1 MTWLIKKI
9 LKWIL
14 LLVVLLI
21 VGIWAYL
28 AFTAWHA
35 APLRSWHTFIPREMT
50 VDALGAA
57 SWQEYLVHENQV
69 FNEVYEHVV
78 RTLPKSEK
86 TLMNRYYENSLVYPP
101 RLAHDWNRS
110 YALYPEGELKG
121 AVVLLHGLTDTPY
134 SLRHVARLYV
144 QNGFAVLGVRL
155 PGHGTVP
162 AGLAEIRWQDWLAA
176 THLTVREA
184 AQIAGPDKALHI
196 VGFSNGGALAV
207 KYVLDAV
214 ENPTLPRADRVVLL
228 SPMIGITRFAK
239 FVGIVSIPS
248 HFPAFANAAWLS
260 VLPEFN
266 PFKYNSFPVNGAR
279 QSFLLCSSLQRQ
291 IERLSTTEAF
301 STLPPILTFQSV
313 LDYTVSTSAILY
325 YFYAFLPENG
335 SELVLFDVNRASLLG
350 WMLRDTALTSLQR
363 MIPEGPQRYTLSVV
377 QNRAPGDPLT
387 KLATKK
393 AGEREAFTR
402 DLAYIYPPTV
412 FSLSHGAI
420 PFPADDPLYGTSPAP
435 EEAYRYGI
443 NLGNLVLR
451 GERGALLVPMDAM
464 LRMSWNPFFT
474 LMLDKITTGIDDPQP
489 PAAAPRA
496 LPPVPRDPKMEQE
509 MFKTFFDE
517 LAIENDSGAS
527 LF

>member
-1 MTWLIKKI
+1 MKWLIKKI
-9 LKWIL
+9 LKGIL
-14 LLVVLLI
+14 LLVVLLM
-21 VGIWAYL
+21 VGVWAYL

-35 APLRSWHTFIPREMT
+35 APLRAWHTFIPREMT
-50 VDALGAA
+50 VDALEAA
-57 SWQEYLVHENQV
+57 NWQEYLAYEDQV
-69 FNEVYEHVV
+69 FKEVYEHVV
-78 RTLPKSEK
+78 RTLPESEK

-110 YALYPEGELKG
+110 YVLHPEGELKG
-121 AVVLLHGLTDTPY
+121 VVVLLHGLTDTPY
-134 SLRHVARLYV
+134 SLRHVARLYA
-144 QNGFAVLGVRL
+144 QNGFAAFGVRL

-162 AGLAEIRWQDWLAA
+162 AGLAEINWQDWVAA

-184 AQIAGPDKALHI
+184 AQVAGPDKALHI
-196 VGFSNGGALAV
+196 VGFSNGGALAI
-207 KYVLDAV
+207 KYILDAV
-214 ENPTLPRADRVVLL
+214 ENPALPRADRVVLL
-228 SPMIGITRFAK
+228 SPMVGITRFAR
-239 FVGIVSIPS
+239 FVGLVSIPAY
-248 HFPAFANAAWLS
+248 FPAFANAAWLS

-279 QSFLLCSSLQRQ
+279 QSSLLCSSLQRQ

-335 SELVLFDVNRASLLG
+335 SELVLYDVNRASFLG

-363 MIPEGPQRYTLSVV
+363 IIPEGPQRYTLSVIK
-377 QNRAPGDPLT
+377 NRAPGDPMT
-387 KLATKK
+387 MLATKK
-393 AGEREAFTR
+393 AGEKEAVNM
-402 DLAYIYPPTV
+402 DLDYIYPKTV

-420 PFPADDPLYGTSPAP
+420 PFPENDPLYGTSPAP

-474 LMLDKITTGIDDPQP
+474 LMLGKITTGIADPRP
-489 PAAAPRA
+489 PAAAPRTP
-496 LPPVPRDPKMEQE
+496 PPVPRDPKIEQE
-509 MFKTFFDE
+509 INKTFFDA
-517 LAIENDSGAS
+517 LDIGNENGAS